1 LKEVK
6 SLPEN
11 TVLRRDLI
19 AAAEDWIAMKRLD
32 ESNAAINSCSGLAG
46 RRSERPL
53 SLIGPSK
60 TDGGVS
66 RIVERPDGSAK
77 GESWKAGTG
86 WVEGGASSEEFMP
99 GTCTP
104 VTPELAKRFGIP
116 DSELEPG

>member
-66 RIVERPDGSAK
+66 RIVERPTAPQRANRGKLALA
-77 GESWKAGTG
+77 GWKA
-86 WVEGGASSEEFMP
+86 EPRPRNSCP
-99 GTCTP
+99 GLVP
-104 VTPELAKRFGIP
+104 R
-116 DSELEPG
+116 